1 MRRIILSIYLLACGA
16 AQAGQFLT
24 NPGFET
30 GSLTPWTNDT
40 RYGTGVNWAI
50 TSTGC
55 HSGSY
60 CAVDTGN
67 IGLEQTFSPVAD
79 STITDISFWALHPNS
94 GVTALAVDLFYVWWR
109 RRRVHSRYVRA
120 PAGTSSTYF
129 ADLRPTGSLDGIEIF
144 GNTGGVSMADDF
156 SITASTATTPEPAT
170 FGLFFVRGL
179 ATMAMA
185 ARRRRLFKQNP
196 DPGYPNTSS
205 GCNAHLAFSM
215 RMYSTSEVAIM
226 PVSIISSTSGISR
239 PRFSAVSTIV
249 TTMG

>member
-16 AQAGQFLT
+16 AQAGQILT

-94 GVTALAVDLFYVWWR
+94 GVTALAVDLFYVGGGDDEFI
-109 RRRVHSRYVRA
+109 VDTS
-120 PAGTSSTYF
+120 GTGWNFFDVF

-170 FGLFFVRGL
+170 FGLFFVGL

-185 ARRRRLFKQNP
+185 ARRRR
-196 DPGYPNTSS
+196 
-205 GCNAHLAFSM
+205 
-215 RMYSTSEVAIM
+215 V
-226 PVSIISSTSGISR
+226 
-239 PRFSAVSTIV
+239 
-249 TTMG
+249 